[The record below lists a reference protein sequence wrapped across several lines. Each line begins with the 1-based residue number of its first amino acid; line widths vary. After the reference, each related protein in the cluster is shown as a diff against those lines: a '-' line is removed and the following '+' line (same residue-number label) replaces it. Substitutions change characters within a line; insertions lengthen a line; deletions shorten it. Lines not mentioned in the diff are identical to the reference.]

1 MFLRSDM
8 EIMQLMSTNN
18 KNLFVNAEEVNKTP
32 GNIIFFFQTNIELVG
47 WECLLF
53 RYIFIIRIFGI
64 LINNCVN
71 ISIDT

>member
-32 GNIIFFFQTNIELVG
+32 GNIIFFLN
-47 WECLLF
+47 
-53 RYIFIIRIFGI
+53 
-64 LINNCVN
+64 
-71 ISIDT
+71 